1 MKNGFYFLGGLL
13 LLAGACTEPDSYRLV
28 GNLSGLAD
36 GTRMLLVPAATHKQ
50 EKPIGEAVVEDGK
63 FVFEGQLPEPRLLN
77 LQAEGK
83 QLYYAFMLENGEVT
97 ITGEA
102 VSTTDGD
109 REMVTLNKAVVTGSK
124 ADREFREKIAFRQE
138 LDKAYTRL
146 HQKYEDISR
155 QWGEA
160 RRTGNAVKIDSL
172 NQTEEMKAY
181 ARDEKAF
188 FTQVEK
194 QTMASIK
201 ANKDSYWGPLLMLYC
216 FNYFTEDPAQ
226 IELYNSFPEE
236 IQNGYYGQLLKK
248 ELIPENLIGKRLPAF
263 SAPDRNGNIHSDSDL
278 RKNKKCVLI
287 DFWASWCGPCRRE
300 IPNLKKIYEAYV
312 DKGLEIISISIDKE
326 DKAWQKAL
334 DEEQLPW
341 PNLIDRQ
348 ELFGEQFYGRTIPA
362 IFLVTEDGIVQYD
375 KLRGQ
380 ALSDKIAEILN

>member
-13 LLAGACTEPDSYRLV
+13 LLAGACTAPDSYRLV

-102 VSTTDGD
+102 VTTTDGD

-155 QWGEA
+155 QLGEA
-160 RRTGNAVKIDSL
+160 RRTGNVVKIDSL

-248 ELIPENLIGKRLPAF
+248 ELIPENQRYGLSFSSLNENGINVGLWKNYNRRLTYIGVA
-263 SAPDRNGNIHSDSDL
+263 NGL
-278 RKNKKCVLI
+278 QNK
-287 DFWASWCGPCRRE
+287 
-300 IPNLKKIYEAYV
+300 
-312 DKGLEIISISIDKE
+312 
-326 DKAWQKAL
+326 Q
-334 DEEQLPW
+334 
-341 PNLIDRQ
+341 
-348 ELFGEQFYGRTIPA
+348 
-362 IFLVTEDGIVQYD
+362 TEW
-375 KLRGQ
+375 
-380 ALSDKIAEILN
+380 

>member
-13 LLAGACTEPDSYRLV
+13 LLAGACTAPDSYRLV

-155 QWGEA
+155 QLGEA

-181 ARDEKAF
+181 ARDEK
-188 FTQVEK
+188 
-194 QTMASIK
+194 SRLWLR
-201 ANKDSYWGPLLMLYC
+201 S
-216 FNYFTEDPAQ
+216 
-226 IELYNSFPEE
+226 
-236 IQNGYYGQLLKK
+236 
-248 ELIPENLIGKRLPAF
+248 KR
-263 SAPDRNGNIHSDSDL
+263 I
-278 RKNKKCVLI
+278 
-287 DFWASWCGPCRRE
+287 
-300 IPNLKKIYEAYV
+300 
-312 DKGLEIISISIDKE
+312 
-326 DKAWQKAL
+326 
-334 DEEQLPW
+334 
-341 PNLIDRQ
+341 
-348 ELFGEQFYGRTIPA
+348 
-362 IFLVTEDGIVQYD
+362 
-375 KLRGQ
+375 
-380 ALSDKIAEILN
+380 KIAIGDLC

>member
-13 LLAGACTEPDSYRLV
+13 LLAGACTAPDSYRLV

-155 QWGEA
+155 QLGEA

-194 QTMASIK
+194 QTIVKFNLGRILGKIIK
-201 ANKDSYWGPLLMLYC
+201 AIQHQQRSPIAIFIRFDRSH
-216 FNYFTEDPAQ
+216 
-226 IELYNSFPEE
+226 SFPEE

>member
-13 LLAGACTEPDSYRLV
+13 LLAGACTAPDSYRLV

-138 LDKAYTRL
+138 LDKAYPRL
-146 HQKYEDISR
+146 HKKYEDISR
-155 QWGEA
+155 QLGEA

-287 DFWASWCGPCRRE
+287 DFWHRG
-300 IPNLKKIYEAYV
+300 V
-312 DKGLEIISISIDKE
+312 
-326 DKAWQKAL
+326 AL
-334 DEEQLPW
+334 AGGKF
-341 PNLIDRQ
+341 LI
-348 ELFGEQFYGRTIPA
+348 
-362 IFLVTEDGIVQYD
+362 
-375 KLRGQ
+375 
-380 ALSDKIAEILN
+380 

>member
-1 MKNGFYFLGGLL
+1 
-13 LLAGACTEPDSYRLV
+13 
-28 GNLSGLAD
+28 
-36 GTRMLLVPAATHKQ
+36 
-50 EKPIGEAVVEDGK
+50 
-63 FVFEGQLPEPRLLN
+63 
-77 LQAEGK
+77 
-83 QLYYAFMLENGEVT
+83 MLENGEVT

-155 QWGEA
+155 QLGEA

-263 SAPDRNGNIHSDSDL
+263 SAPYRNGNIHSDSDL

>member
-13 LLAGACTEPDSYRLV
+13 LLAGACTAPDSYRLV

-155 QWGEA
+155 QLGEA

-194 QTMASIK
+194 RLWLRS
-201 ANKDSYWGPLLMLYC
+201 
-216 FNYFTEDPAQ
+216 
-226 IELYNSFPEE
+226 
-236 IQNGYYGQLLKK
+236 
-248 ELIPENLIGKRLPAF
+248 KR
-263 SAPDRNGNIHSDSDL
+263 I
-278 RKNKKCVLI
+278 
-287 DFWASWCGPCRRE
+287 
-300 IPNLKKIYEAYV
+300 
-312 DKGLEIISISIDKE
+312 
-326 DKAWQKAL
+326 
-334 DEEQLPW
+334 
-341 PNLIDRQ
+341 
-348 ELFGEQFYGRTIPA
+348 
-362 IFLVTEDGIVQYD
+362 
-375 KLRGQ
+375 
-380 ALSDKIAEILN
+380 KIAIGDLC

>member
-13 LLAGACTEPDSYRLV
+13 LLAGACTAPDSYRLV

-155 QWGEA
+155 QLGEA

-188 FTQVEK
+188 FTQV
-194 QTMASIK
+194 
-201 ANKDSYWGPLLMLYC
+201 
-216 FNYFTEDPAQ
+216 
-226 IELYNSFPEE
+226 
-236 IQNGYYGQLLKK
+236 
-248 ELIPENLIGKRLPAF
+248 
-263 SAPDRNGNIHSDSDL
+263 
-278 RKNKKCVLI
+278 
-287 DFWASWCGPCRRE
+287 
-300 IPNLKKIYEAYV
+300 
-312 DKGLEIISISIDKE
+312 
-326 DKAWQKAL
+326 
-334 DEEQLPW
+334 
-341 PNLIDRQ
+341 
-348 ELFGEQFYGRTIPA
+348 
-362 IFLVTEDGIVQYD
+362 
-375 KLRGQ
+375 
-380 ALSDKIAEILN
+380 

>member
-13 LLAGACTEPDSYRLV
+13 LLAGACTAPDSYRLV

-155 QWGEA
+155 QLGEA

-248 ELIPENLIGKRLPAF
+248 DCLLYT
-263 SAPDRNGNIHSDSDL
+263 SD
-278 RKNKKCVLI
+278 
-287 DFWASWCGPCRRE
+287 A
-300 IPNLKKIYEAYV
+300 A
-312 DKGLEIISISIDKE
+312 
-326 DKAWQKAL
+326 
-334 DEEQLPW
+334 DE
-341 PNLIDRQ
+341 
-348 ELFGEQFYGRTIPA
+348 
-362 IFLVTEDGIVQYD
+362 
-375 KLRGQ
+375 
-380 ALSDKIAEILN
+380 